1 MYKKLPH
8 TIECLSFEPK
18 CSQYILY
25 IVQPTFS
32 VSVYLLCYLLVP
44 TEAYLLVPTC
54 PAVFNGKKTLGT
66 KCASNSFPGP
76 LDLTTNQPIWRN
88 VHIRIPSQET
98 VLSCCLVV
106 MTRTSLILLTMIY
119 SVWFAFC
126 HYENRYSQN
135 AVTDSVENASNITW
149 QGLLYTSSDFRVWL
163 WKLIVSAEHR
173 TVIHTS

>member
-18 CSQYILY
+18 CSQYILC

-44 TEAYLLVPTC
+44 TEASILVPTC
-54 PAVFNGKKTLGT
+54 PA
-66 KCASNSFPGP
+66 SFPGP
-76 LDLTTNQPIWRN
+76 LDLITNQPIWRN

-106 MTRTSLILLTMIY
+106 MTRTSLNPIDDDLQCLICFLPLREPVLTKCGHR
-119 SVWFAFC
+119 FC
-126 HYENRYSQN
+126 REC
-135 AVTDSVENASNITW
+135 
-149 QGLLYTSSDFRVWL
+149 L
-163 WKLIVSAEHR
+163 EHHMTR
-173 TVIHTS
+173 FVI